1 MPSSGGRYA
10 RYRLFQRHAR
20 LRCRFRRPGASPGDI
35 SCLRSRQSRHRVCLT
50 RVFNWTCVGHCLTR
64 RAEVVPTNYGCAR
77 ARAKLTIYQ
86 PLAVEPLS
94 YKQRP
99 VIRHWINPTIDC
111 TLGSARVLC
120 HRTDTPAEPLRASD
134 PRHSTPLACNIFEQF
149 GLRRL
154 PTEFGGQDS
163 RTFDEGHHQVRRRE
177 HIRDP
182 ARRSLAIPSTGDG

>member
-1 MPSSGGRYA
+1 MPSSGGRHA

-111 TLGSARVLC
+111 TLGSARVSAIGPTRPPN
-120 HRTDTPAEPLRASD
+120 HSAPPTHDTQPLSRATYSSSSACVGCL
-134 PRHSTPLACNIFEQF
+134 PNLA
-149 GLRRL
+149 
-154 PTEFGGQDS
+154 
-163 RTFDEGHHQVRRRE
+163 VR
-177 HIRDP
+177 I
-182 ARRSLAIPSTGDG
+182 LGPSTKAITT